1 MKNKIPKDSF
11 FTSRLILH
19 ILSPHFLATP
29 KCKTEHI
36 HWRKQSLTIKANRTE
51 FAYVRFPTL
60 NLETMSRELIC
71 CLWKKKISKLSM
83 AGKEMLVS
91 KKITQKYP
99 YVKIII
105 TKTIWRGNNKPKHYQ
120 WKVSS
125 QNWNARLILGNGAK
139 TK

>member
-1 MKNKIPKDSF
+1 MI
-11 FTSRLILH
+11 
-19 ILSPHFLATP
+19 
-29 KCKTEHI
+29 
-36 HWRKQSLTIKANRTE
+36 IKANRTK

-91 KKITQKYP
+91 KKITQKYR

-105 TKTIWRGNNKPKHYQ
+105 TKTI
-120 WKVSS
+120 
-125 QNWNARLILGNGAK
+125 
-139 TK
+139 